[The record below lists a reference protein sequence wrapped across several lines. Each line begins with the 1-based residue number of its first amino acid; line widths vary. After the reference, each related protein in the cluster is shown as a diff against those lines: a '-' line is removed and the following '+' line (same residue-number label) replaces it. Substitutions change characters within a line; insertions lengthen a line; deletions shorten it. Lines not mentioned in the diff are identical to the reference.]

1 MKHLFLV
8 LFIIILSVNKIISA
22 ERVTI
27 ERNDFIYNFYYND
40 SLKRKMDNFTVW
52 YVPESYNDIVKKGSR
67 VSMKYVKIS
76 HQSLKE
82 FTANVEKLMTN
93 IFTKEKLFN
102 KEGKAN
108 IYDISY
114 HLHLSSGKVY
124 LTSISFTKDA
134 YQLISDDDILRFI
147 KEFNGNVKMI
157 IDNKDEVDKNA
168 YRIYYRLYL
177 FSD

>member
-40 SLKRKMDNFTVW
+40 SLKREMDYFTVW
-52 YVPESYNDIVKKGSR
+52 YVPESYNDIAKKGSR

-82 FTANVEKLMTN
+82 FTANIEKLMTN
-93 IFTKEKLFN
+93 IIAKTNCTTF
-102 KEGKAN
+102 
-108 IYDISY
+108 
-114 HLHLSSGKVY
+114 
-124 LTSISFTKDA
+124 
-134 YQLISDDDILRFI
+134 
-147 KEFNGNVKMI
+147 
-157 IDNKDEVDKNA
+157 
-168 YRIYYRLYL
+168 
-177 FSD
+177 